1 VKLWMKK
8 FSTFWS
14 FLVHLTYVRLRQ
26 TLVMSTYIYIY
37 VYMFHIL
44 PYMLETLL
52 LFLDNFYGHV
62 AKYYWRMEIIK
73 WSEKRVAQNICLH
86 KPFIFSILFLQLP
99 FILLS
104 QHHKNICL
112 NKLVLTLSHV
122 DDNKYLWH
130 LGIIEPN

>member
-1 VKLWMKK
+1 VTLWMEK

-26 TLVMSTYIYIY
+26 TLVTSTYLYICIY
-37 VYMFHIL
+37 VSYITI
-44 PYMLETLL
+44 YMLATLL
-52 LFLDNFYGHV
+52 FFLDNFYGHV

-73 WSEKRVAQNICLH
+73 WSEKRAAQNICLH

-99 FILLS
+99 FILQS
-104 QHHKNICL
+104 QHHKNMCL

-130 LGIIEPN
+130 LGTIKPN